1 MTIYSVDAFKKSK
14 DENLEENLKM
24 KELMKPAGQ
33 KPAKMKNLQLKYNL
47 LQASFWAASCAICA
61 FIAIFLQAKG
71 LSNTQIGTVTGG
83 ACILNIVLSPML
95 SGLTSKWNKIPLQG
109 FVLAGM
115 LATVI
120 GYLLTAYVPMPV
132 MVLMVLY
139 MITYCLNIS
148 MVPLLASISMN
159 YNAQGHAVNFGLA
172 RGLGSIAYA
181 ISAVGLTKM
190 TTIFSPTVLSMIYAA
205 GIVVF
210 ISVLLSTPKTC
221 AAGTEAGKGGNLI
234 EMVSKYKSFFAILAG
249 FELLFAAATSLSTY
263 LINIIKGLGGSQ
275 SVYGIAIFAMAATEL
290 PVMAVASRLQK
301 RFSAMSLM
309 AAAGVFYIARNLLI
323 AYAPILPV
331 LILGLMMQGL
341 SYGLMT
347 AVITV
352 YVNDHLEKKDQVMG
366 QTMISV
372 LTCGVGSCLG
382 NVLGGILQDTLG
394 IDVMFAFTS
403 LITILGAAIIVLTVL
418 GQKRLA
424 WRQIFNLRLRKS
436 YQM

>member
-1 MTIYSVDAFKKSK
+1 MEKRFKPIDQKS
-14 DENLEENLKM
+14 
-24 KELMKPAGQ
+24 AS
-33 KPAKMKNLQLKYNL
+33 MKNLQLKYNL

-95 SGLTSKWNKIPLQG
+95 SGLTSKFNKISLQG

-115 LATVI
+115 VCTVI
-120 GYLLTAYVPMPV
+120 GYLLVAYVSMPV
-132 MVLMVLY
+132 MVLMALY
-139 MITYCLNIS
+139 MVTYCLNIS

-159 YNAQGHAVNFGLA
+159 YNAQGHVVNFGLA

-181 ISAVGLTKM
+181 ISAVGLTQM
-190 TTIFSPTVLSMIYAA
+190 TTVFNPMVLSVIYAG

-210 ISVLLSTPKTC
+210 IGVLLSTPKTY
-221 AAGTEAGKGGNLI
+221 AAAAQNQKGGNVV
-234 EMVSKYKSFFAILAG
+234 EMAGKYKSFFAILAG
-249 FELLFAAATSLSTY
+249 FALLFAAATSLSTY
-263 LINIIKGLGGSQ
+263 LINIIKSLGGSQ
-275 SVYGIAIFAMAATEL
+275 SIYGMAIFAMAATEL
-290 PVMAVASRLQK
+290 PVMAAASRLQK

-309 AAAGVFYIARNLLI
+309 AAAGLFYIVRNLCI
-323 AYAPILPV
+323 AYAPAMPV
-331 LILGLMMQGL
+331 LIFGLMMQGL

-352 YVNDHLEKKDQVMG
+352 YVNDHLEKQDQVMG

-382 NVLGGILQDTLG
+382 NVLGGLLQDTLG
-394 IDVMFAFTS
+394 IEVMFAFTS
-403 LITILGAAIIVLTVL
+403 LITILGAVIIVLTVFNP
-418 GQKRLA
+418 KRITMA
-424 WRQIFNLRLRKS
+424 RLPFGRPHKS